1 MSNLPRNYT
10 SRGEITDRFVALDD
24 VLDNPATVVLIGEG
38 AMTFQ
43 GIKDGTKDLDLV
55 ATSQTSY
62 KRVREALLELG
73 LDEIDHPEKSYASLG
88 AISVLEFGED
98 NRIDLFD
105 RQVMAKL
112 TLSES
117 MHDRCDTVFTGES
130 LSVSM
135 LAPVDIA
142 VFKSVTPREND
153 LNDVEQLLA
162 SGIGLETYE
171 QELRDQLPLNYGFDE
186 LEWIVGNK
194 QHPVF
199 QLEETLRELEAM
211 PETLVEYVEG
221 MAASVEAEAV
231 VVGELRTREQGDCD
245 ELVTELASESYVSAE
260 QVGAAIDR
268 LVDKEVVETGTG
280 GSVRLVLESRPA
292 GD

>member
-1 MSNLPRNYT
+1 MSDIPRNYT

-24 VLDNPATVVLIGEG
+24 VLDNPATVVLIGGG

-117 MHDRCDTVFTGES
+117 MRERCDTVFTGES

-142 VFKSVTPREND
+142 VFKSVTPRDND

-162 SGIGLETYE
+162 SGIDLETYE

-211 PETLVEYVEG
+211 PETLVEYVEEI
-221 MAASVEAEAV
+221 AASVEAEAV
-231 VVGELRTREQGDCD
+231 VVEELRTREQGDRD
-245 ELVTELASESYVSAE
+245 ELVAELSSQSYVSAA
-260 QVGAAIDR
+260 QVSAAINR
-268 LVDKEVVETGTG
+268 LVEKEVLETEMGR
-280 GSVRLVLESRPA
+280 SVQLVLESQPG